1 MRRLELL
8 EELKAGTEY
17 HAAGARYAPLA
28 FDAKL
33 LDNPVLLHF
42 VGELLRCDAQASGGP
57 RLNTSILLQRAPTH
71 PTPSTLFL
79 EAVSVLFVL
88 TQVQTHLL
96 FFAADPKADQRVN
109 EFQ

>member
-1 MRRLELL
+1 MFLQLPTHQGTLAQPSMRNSLMIR
-8 EELKAGTEY
+8 
-17 HAAGARYAPLA
+17 
-28 FDAKL
+28 
-33 LDNPVLLHF
+33 
-42 VGELLRCDAQASGGP
+42 
-57 RLNTSILLQRAPTH
+57 H
-71 PTPSTLFL
+71 PTPSALFL